1 MSGAKGHPVGST
13 RSALPDPDLSRLLLE
28 NLATGVFGVDLEG
41 RFTFLNRAATRLF
54 GFTSPESVLGR
65 DSHSLTSHGDEDGV
79 RYTVMDCPIHRAMV
93 TGRPLEVGTDTF
105 RRIDGSPFFARYYAT
120 PLFDGEGDVQ
130 GAVVAIEDI
139 TENLLRERTLTQYK
153 AVFDA
158 ARDAILLHDQ
168 RAIIDC
174 NPASV
179 ALFGARSPEGLI
191 GRHPGDCSPEL
202 QPDGRPS
209 RETAETYATQALTE
223 GSVAYEWL
231 CRGLDG
237 RTFPSEVLLSRV
249 DLPEGPFLQAVVRD
263 ITERQRAERALQ
275 RSQAEL
281 AAAQEMARLG
291 NWVWEIDSG
300 RLSWSDE
307 VFRIFGLEPESRPP
321 DYAEFLRFLH
331 PEDRDR
337 FERAVAKALDGES
350 GYELE
355 YRILQPGGSQR
366 TVQER
371 GRLVRDD
378 GARPVRV
385 RGTVQ
390 DITDRR
396 RLEDQL
402 RDQRDLV
409 ETILDGLPA
418 LFFLLDTEGRLVRW
432 NHNLERVTGIGEAQ
446 IQGRPATELAD
457 PLDRERLGRAFAL
470 TLQEGSAEIEAGLR
484 TRDRRLVPYLF
495 TCNRVHLEGGTFLAG
510 FGVDISERK
519 RLEKELAR
527 QASHDRLTGL
537 YNRWKFEEVLELE
550 LERARRYGTQ
560 FSVVMFDIDHFK
572 RVNDDFG
579 HDIGDRVLRRI
590 GELVSQQVRR
600 TDILARWGGEEF
612 MLLLSETG
620 LEQALQLAEST
631 RVRVGQTDLPECGRL
646 TISLGVTEYRPG
658 ETVPTMLKRVDN
670 ALYAAK
676 QGGRNRTIS
685 A

>member
-1 MSGAKGHPVGST
+1 MAGAKDHPAGST
-13 RSALPDPDLSRLLLE
+13 RSALPDADLSRLLLE

-65 DSHSLTSHGDEDGV
+65 DSHSLTSHADEDGV
-79 RYTVMDCPIHRAMV
+79 RYTVMECPIHRAMV
-93 TGRPLEVGTDTF
+93 TGKPLEVGTDTF

-120 PLFDGEGDVQ
+120 PLLDGAGDVQ

-158 ARDAILLHDQ
+158 SRDAILLHDQ

-179 ALFGARSPEGLI
+179 ELLGAPSSEGLI
-191 GRHPGDCSPEL
+191 GRHPATCSPEH

-209 RETAETYATQALTE
+209 REAAETYAERALSE

-231 CRGLDG
+231 CRDLDG

-263 ITERQRAERALQ
+263 ITERQRAEKALQ

-281 AAAQEMARLG
+281 AAAQEMAHLG
-291 NWVWEIDSG
+291 NWVWELDSG
-300 RLSWSDE
+300 GLSWSDE
-307 VFRIFGLEPESRPP
+307 VFRIFGLAPESRAP
-321 DYAEFLRFLH
+321 DYDDFLRFLH
-331 PEDRDR
+331 PEDLER
-337 FERAVAKALDGES
+337 FERAVAAALSDGP

-355 YRILQPGGSQR
+355 YRILQPDGSQR

-371 GRLVRDD
+371 GRVIRDD
-378 GARPVRV
+378 GGRPLRL

-390 DITDRR
+390 DITDQR

-418 LFFLLDTEGRLVRW
+418 IFFLLDTEGRLVRW
-432 NHNLERVTGIGEAQ
+432 NHNLEDVTGISEERIKGRQ
-446 IQGRPATELAD
+446 IAELVD
-457 PLDRERLGRAFAL
+457 PLDRERLRSALAL

-484 TRDRRLVPYLF
+484 THDRRLAPYLF

-519 RLEKELAR
+519 RLEQELAR

-537 YNRWKFEEVLELE
+537 YNRWKFEEVLDLE

-572 RVNDDFG
+572 YVNDRFG
-579 HDIGDRVLRRI
+579 HDTGDRVLQRI
-590 GELVSQQVRR
+590 GELVGQQVRR

-620 LEQALQLAEST
+620 LEQARQLAEST
-631 RVRVGQTDLPECGRL
+631 RIRVGQADFPESGRL

-658 ETVPTMLKRVDN
+658 ETVPEMLKRVDN

-676 QGGRNRTIS
+676 QGGRNRTVS
-685 A
+685 D